1 METLDQP
8 LPIPNFALADTSAH
22 LPNPCAH
29 PGRRQP
35 AALLAEL
42 GPRPSCC
49 WPARRRHLVTAARPG
64 RLPPASDNRSPSPG
78 VPPAVLVAAG
88 RRSLSLRPRKSGD
101 RCDSCTGTHFTNTSG
116 LIHRKRVFFSGKVVG
131 LPTREPRALLRGY
144 MLLTQGYDGFAHG
157 HSDLGLPVPE
167 PLRLLGPDPAPARRS
182 MRTVRS
188 NLFKNAPV
196 RALDPPEPSG
206 AVSEEL
212 TDSFV
217 DVRLRELAA
226 AGPSSAAGKAA
237 RDLLELSGEFSDYSS
252 FSSDISGE
260 LERLA
265 GAVPRSD
272 GEFAAASALLL
283 RRPELEE
290 PPRSEALDWYPVE
303 RLEPVVRACV
313 ERLRASEPAEA
324 REAAAR
330 LRLLAKHRSELREL
344 IGASGAIPALVE
356 LLRST
361 DPAAQEG
368 AATAL
373 LNLSLA
379 EANKAAIAAAG
390 AIKPLVY
397 VLRTGTA
404 AAKQNA
410 ACALLSLS
418 TVEEHRGTIG
428 ACGAIPRWSR
438 CSCAGPP
445 GARRTRSPRSTS
457 CAPRAATRSGRSAPA
472 PSPRWSRW
480 WRAAGR
486 HGGEGHG
493 RARQPRRD
501 RRRPGRH
508 RRRRRHPRARRGH
521 RGRPPPRQGVR
532 RRRAAAALRR
542 LPRNRALLVREG
554 AIPPLVALSQSGSAR
569 AKHKAEVLLGY
580 LREPRHDGGPRRRSA
595 WQGSVDNNKME
606 GFCVNVERM
615 VCFRS

>member
-1 METLDQP
+1 MVSLT
-8 LPIPNFALADTSAH
+8 DTQISASQSQS
-22 LPNPCAH
+22 PCASSV
-29 PGRRQP
+29 RIQ
-35 AALLAEL
+35 
-42 GPRPSCC
+42 
-49 WPARRRHLVTAARPG
+49 
-64 RLPPASDNRSPSPG
+64 
-78 VPPAVLVAAG
+78 
-88 RRSLSLRPRKSGD
+88 
-101 RCDSCTGTHFTNTSG
+101 
-116 LIHRKRVFFSGKVVG
+116 
-131 LPTREPRALLRGY
+131 
-144 MLLTQGYDGFAHG
+144 
-157 HSDLGLPVPE
+157 
-167 PLRLLGPDPAPARRS
+167 RLLGRS

-265 GAVPRSD
+265 GAAPRSD

-324 REAAAR
+324 RREAAAR

-428 ACGAIPRWSR
+428 ACGAIPPLVSLLVRGTTR
-438 CSCAGPP
+438 GKKDALAALYKLCAARRNKERAVSAGAVAPLVAMVAEQQGGTAEKAMVVLGSLAAIADGRDAIVDAGGIPALVEAIEDGPP
-445 GARRTRSPRSTS
+445 RGKEFAVVALLQL
-457 CAPRAATRSGRSAPA
+457 CADS
-472 PSPRWSRW
+472 
-480 WRAAGR
+480 
-486 HGGEGHG
+486 
-493 RARQPRRD
+493 
-501 RRRPGRH
+501 
-508 RRRRRHPRARRGH
+508 
-521 RGRPPPRQGVR
+521 
-532 RRRAAAALRR
+532 
-542 LPRNRALLVREG
+542 PRNRALLVREG
-554 AIPPLVALSQSGSAR
+554 AIPPLVALSQRRCFSVTYESRGTT
-569 AKHKAEVLLGY
+569 E
-580 LREPRHDGGPRRRSA
+580 GPRRRSA
-595 WQGSVDNNKME
+595 WQDSQMGSLI
-606 GFCVNVERM
+606 
-615 VCFRS
+615 